1 MVFWR
6 IVRQYER
13 MVVLRW
19 GKFLDVRGPGLRIV
33 IPFVDQPYKVDLR
46 EQVDRVPTQKYITSD
61 NVVVDMDFVIYYRCW
76 RTARRCARPYWRSR
90 TSRGHHQPVL
100 CHPQGGDWLHHALG
114 GALGTREDARPAPGE
129 DGRGHGRWG
138 IKVSQVEINEID
150 PPPGVKAAM
159 EREKSAA
166 AIKTAEITESEGARQ
181 AAINR
186 AEGEKQAA
194 ILRAEGSRQ
203 SEILTAEGDQQ
214 AAILRA
220 DGFSTALDRIN
231 SVAQEAD
238 ARTMSLQY
246 FDTLK
251 QARWQP
257 RHQVHLPYGVHE
269 HAPVVRELRDGSQR
283 RQGRRVERRLADLA
297 VLGRG
302 GETGQLL
309 RDGAVLRALQR
320 RVHRAAGRRLPGA
333 PSTAGPGRT
342 GVPCAGPAGRSGACR
357 SSRPALGTAGPPRRR
372 RSRSTPA
379 P

>member
-13 MVVLRW
+13 MVILRW
-19 GKFLDVRGPGLRIV
+19 GKFMNVRGPGLRVV

-61 NVVVDMDFVIYYRCW
+61 NVVVDMDFVIYYRVLPDNDEV
-76 RTARRCARPYWRSR
+76 RKAVVDIENYRVATINLSFATLRAVIGS
-90 TSRGHHQPVL
+90 TSL
-100 CHPQGGDWLHHALG
+100 SEALSE
-114 GALGTREDARPAPGE
+114 RERIRDQLQVRMDE
-129 DGRGHGRWG
+129 VTGRWG

-186 AEGEKQAA
+186 AEGEKQGA

-231 SVAQEAD
+231 SVAQVAD
-238 ARTMSLQY
+238 GRTMSLQY

-251 QARWQP
+251 QLGGSPATKFIFPMEFTSMLQSFVSSATARTN
-257 RHQVHLPYGVHE
+257 
-269 HAPVVRELRDGSQR
+269 
-283 RQGRRVERRLADLA
+283 
-297 VLGRG
+297 G
-302 GETGQLL
+302 G
-309 RDGAVLRALQR
+309 DGAD
-320 RVHRAAGRRLPGA
+320 
-333 PSTAGPGRT
+333 
-342 GVPCAGPAGRSGACR
+342 
-357 SSRPALGTAGPPRRR
+357 SS
-372 RSRSTPA
+372 
-379 P
+379 